1 MSFRLLLL
9 AFISFLFFI
18 NVCSAQF
25 TENLIYPDFLVT
37 HADGKVEESTDW
49 QFANL
54 YLRVSPNH
62 NSAFIISI
70 NTQTQSAINTSKIYK
85 LKQTRPWASKT
96 DKINMCFVESE
107 EGKQYVLR
115 MMMDEV
121 DGENYLSLSEMKEGV
136 ETGWSI
142 VFSKSKKYHDENIM
156 FIGSDGLS
164 AYMYNFL
171 YHNTLKT
178 YKQNLSVD
186 DLSFYYTS
194 HNTILENKGDK
205 QTITYP
211 IEDYYSSLLTY
222 IDISEFVSI
231 KNGIYTFKTNI
242 DGQELSNYD
251 EDLQQDMSESNF
263 GKIKYSWFIPDNV
276 EILDYK
282 ASVEGS
288 WSESERGITFT
299 GDQGNNDFD
308 FEVVYR
314 IKNTA
319 AKQIEKTE
327 VQLKESISLN
337 SKKVKVS
344 IWDNNVEDGDIISL
358 SLNGEWIIRNLRVS
372 KCKATF
378 FLDLLEDENF
388 LIMKAENT
396 GEKPP
401 NTAAFYFET
410 DNYKKEIIL
419 NSDLGKSEMI
429 SIKVNK

>member
-1 MSFRLLLL
+1 MFVRLIVSFFY
-9 AFISFLFFI
+9 AFFI
-18 NVCSAQF
+18 FITIAEAQF
-25 TENLIYPDFLVT
+25 TENLIYPDFIVT
-37 HADGKVEESTDW
+37 QIDGKVVESTDW

-54 YLRVSPNH
+54 YIRVGAS
-62 NSAFIISI
+62 NSAFVISI
-70 NTQTQSAINTSKIYK
+70 NEQDVNGIKQSKIYN
-85 LKQTRPWASKT
+85 LKQTRPWAAKS

-107 EGKQYVLR
+107 DNKQYVLR
-115 MMMDEV
+115 MLMDEV
-121 DGENYLSLSEMKEGV
+121 LGENYLSLSEVIEGD

-142 VFSKSKKYHDENIM
+142 QFSKSKKYHDENIM

-178 YKQNLSVD
+178 YKQNLSVE

-194 HNTILENKGDK
+194 HNTMLEDKGNS
-205 QTITYP
+205 QTVTYP
-211 IEDYYSSLLTY
+211 IEDYYSSMLTY

-231 KNGIYTFKTNI
+231 RDGVYTFKSTI
-242 DGQELSNYD
+242 DGSDLSSYD
-251 EDLQQDMSESNF
+251 ESLEKEMSQSNF
-263 GKIKYSWFIPDNV
+263 GKMKYSWFIPDII
-276 EILDYK
+276 EILEYS
-282 ASVEGS
+282 ANRPGAWE
-288 WSESERGITFT
+288 ESERGITFT
-299 GDQGNNDFD
+299 GDQGNSDFE

-327 VQLKESISLN
+327 VKLKESISLD
-337 SKKVKVS
+337 SKQVKVS

-388 LIMKAENT
+388 LIMKAENI

-410 DNYKKEIIL
+410 DNFKKEIVL
-419 NSDLGKSEMI
+419 NSDLGKSEMV
-429 SIKVNK
+429 SIKVK

>member
-1 MSFRLLLL
+1 MKMHIKVILTAVISLLSI
-9 AFISFLFFI
+9 A
-18 NVCSAQF
+18 VADAQF
-25 TENLIYPDFLVT
+25 TENLIYPDFEIT
-37 HADGKVEESTDW
+37 AIDGSQQESSDW

-54 YLRVSPNH
+54 YLRLSST
-62 NSAFIISI
+62 NSAFILSI
-70 NTQTQSAINTSKIYK
+70 NEQKADAINQIKLYK
-85 LKQTRPWASKT
+85 LSQTRPWATKN

-107 EGKQYVLR
+107 EGKEYVLR
-115 MMMDEV
+115 MSMDESAG
-121 DGENYLSLSEMKEGV
+121 DNFFSLSEMNDGE

-142 VFSKSKKYHDENIM
+142 RLSKSKKYHDENIM

-178 YKQNLSVD
+178 YKQKLGVD

-194 HNTILENKGDK
+194 HKTLLEPKGDEYV
-205 QTITYP
+205 ITYP

-231 KNGIYTFKTNI
+231 RDGIYTFKSNI
-242 DGQELSNYD
+242 DGNKLSSY
-251 EDLQQDMSESNF
+251 EDGANRDF
-263 GKIKYSWFIPDNV
+263 GKMKYSWFIPDNI

-282 ASVEGS
+282 ASREGE
-288 WSESERGITFT
+288 WKKSERGITFT
-299 GDQGNNDFD
+299 GTGDNSEFE

-327 VQLKESISLN
+327 IQLKEKISLE

-378 FLDLLEDENF
+378 FLDLLEGENF
-388 LIMKAENT
+388 LVMKAENI
-396 GEKPP
+396 GAKPP

-410 DNYKKEIIL
+410 EKFKKEIVL
-419 NSDLGKSEMI
+419 NSDLGKSEMV
-429 SIKVNK
+429 SIEVN